1 MVFKSQGHSGQG
13 RVGSSWCGQ
22 QTLCL
27 LLLEVILC
35 AIDGTFSSWE
45 ARADENTYVTASSSQ
60 VTNQKMLPGCK
71 GGMALFIWVLLS
83 AYIRQRF
90 GDEERGLSE
99 NPASTCELGEPGAT
113 LYSSKPQCSSL
124 ENGYNNGLVGGVRW
138 KETRV

>member
-90 GDEERGLSE
+90 GDEERGLKVRILPLPVNWVSLVQ
-99 NPASTCELGEPGAT
+99 PFT
-113 LYSSKPQCSSL
+113 LLSL
-124 ENGYNNGLVGGVRW
+124 SVPL
-138 KETRV
+138 